1 MIDIYQQGS
10 QVSISL
16 HGWGGFL
23 LITYF
28 FIEMVFL
35 FTTKSLILHKLFI
48 CFRLR
53 KEVKKIIPNWWKVDK
68 VNALTIEKMNTGYK
82 VYVQIKSKLNK
93 EWTNDHIIVDWS
105 GKIKNQKLTENIKY
119 YDDRKSDEIK
129 RWKRNNTL
137 ENIGI

>member
-10 QVSISL
+10 QVGISL

-35 FTTKSLILHKLFI
+35 FTTKSLIFHKLFI

>member
-1 MIDIYQQGS
+1 
-10 QVSISL
+10 
-16 HGWGGFL
+16 
-23 LITYF
+23 
-28 FIEMVFL
+28 
-35 FTTKSLILHKLFI
+35 
-48 CFRLR
+48 
-53 KEVKKIIPNWWKVDK
+53 
-68 VNALTIEKMNTGYK
+68 MNTGYK